1 MSTHHRAA
9 RTYNAMV
16 TMCQHCVQVPN
27 AVGGFATSSVN
38 RDWVR
43 NVALEAAKDVL
54 KSVAFLGEPITV
66 YRTVA
71 GIKFSNGA
79 EIRLI

>member
-1 MSTHHRAA
+1 MSTHHRAG

-16 TMCQHCVQVPN
+16 TMCQHCIQVPN
-27 AVGGFATSSVN
+27 APDGFFVSSVN

-66 YRTVA
+66 CRTGS
-71 GIKFSNGA
+71 GIKFSNGS